1 MAEVTSLAKGTMGG
15 LTLKKK
21 NQIKC
26 QEKLLVGKLH
36 LLLQPP
42 GGRKTKFW
50 VFWFVYLLFVFSK
63 LE

>member
-15 LTLKKK
+15 LTLKK

-26 QEKLLVGKLH
+26 QEKLLIGKMH

-50 VFWFVYLLFVFSK
+50 VFLVCLFAFCFF
-63 LE
+63 